1 VARENCIV
9 LNNGSKIVAMW
20 SQSSIRW
27 AQAALLFGVCG
38 AASSQLINLDGWST
52 WGNFL
57 LPLPFGIV
65 AAWLC
70 VGRMVPGIEL
80 VIVDAAVWQLAYRM
94 AHWLAS
100 DGPAAQRVLAMCLS
114 GLVGGL
120 GVSLATAFSKR
131 QAPAIRAV
139 GMSALTGAVCALPFA
154 WWVIAGDQVPIP
166 EWAFWTLSFALWQG
180 AVGVC
185 VWQGFRVGKPEPGL
199 A

>member
-1 VARENCIV
+1 MAKRD
-9 LNNGSKIVAMW
+9 GSKIVAMW
-20 SQSSIRW
+20 SQSSVRW
-27 AQAALLFGVCG
+27 ARAALLFGVCG

-57 LPLPFGIV
+57 LPIPFGIA

-70 VGRMVPGIEL
+70 VERIVPRIEL
-80 VIVDAAVWQLAYRM
+80 VILHAAVWQLAYRM
-94 AHWLAS
+94 AHLFAT
-100 DGPAAQRVLAMCLS
+100 DGPPLQRVVVMCLA

-120 GVSLATAFSKR
+120 GVSLTTAFVKR
-131 QAPAIRAV
+131 QAPAMRAV
-139 GMSALTGAVCALPFA
+139 GISALAGAVCALPFA

-185 VWQGFRVGKPEPGL
+185 LWQGFRAGKLDP
-199 A
+199 AA